1 MAKKTK
7 KHRRRFTRRESR
19 QPRPSSR
26 IGKEDAQKTFRAR
39 RTKISQKTFRA
50 RRTKI
55 SQEKHLSLDMRSSL
69 NKGKMG
75 HYRIPA
81 RRHSNLERRGPGH
94 IIKADLAKN
103 ITESTVVL
111 DIYITLWSWK
121 SRKGI

>member
-39 RTKISQKTFRA
+39 RTKISQ
-50 RRTKI
+50 
-55 SQEKHLSLDMRSSL
+55 EKNLSLDMRSSL

-111 DIYITLWSWK
+111 DIYITLWSWT
-121 SRKGI
+121 